1 MESQGLYIYIYIY
14 YKTCRGIFLRVQQN
28 LLLQSCWVFAHFA
41 PKLSENRIL
50 KRRNDATKAD
60 TKIFDEQ
67 WTEKNDD
74 VKKHEGFVHPI
85 LNEWIQALIIVP
97 CRRFQVSP
105 HQAPFRRPSCDR
117 WNQEASEAACKTR
130 WLFPIF
136 SIFHPISVGKWSNVM
151 IILLKLGWNHQLV
164 KRFVCLFLGEA
175 KTYSPEVVLLTLE
188 WSQFLT
194 GW

>member
-67 WTEKNDD
+67 WTEKNND

-117 WNQEASEAACKTR
+117 WNQEASEACKTR

-136 SIFHPISVGKWSNVM
+136 SIFTTFPWGNDPMWWSYY
-151 IILLKLGWNHQLV
+151 WNWVETTQLV
-164 KRFVCLFLGEA
+164 KRFFCLFLGEA